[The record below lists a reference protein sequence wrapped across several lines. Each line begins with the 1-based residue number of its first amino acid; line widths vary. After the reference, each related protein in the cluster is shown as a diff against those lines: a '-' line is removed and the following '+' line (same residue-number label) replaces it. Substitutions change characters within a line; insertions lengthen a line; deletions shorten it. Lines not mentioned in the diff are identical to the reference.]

1 MIYENAEMSFGEE
14 FMDKQKRTILSVIL
28 AVLILASVGAYISL
42 HDPEPSVPEQTVP
55 PYTANPSIPVP
66 TTPNTVTEP
75 SAPTAPEEPAKVVIF
90 QHDSDLAQQWYNLA
104 QAYTDL
110 TGIHV
115 TILNSGSSDCAMAL
129 SQVLQQEIAPTI
141 FCLHDAH
148 SLEQFRSY
156 CLDLQGD
163 PLLEQLCRDI
173 FVLSD
178 AEGVWGV
185 ANNIESYGLI
195 YNASLLARTGYTGSD
210 ITDYAALTNIAQF
223 ITKNANALGI
233 SAFTSPDLASTDHGS
248 LLCLLAGLQA
258 SDSDLRSFWD
268 LYTDNDLAGS
278 GGIQDFLDQKSVFY
292 LGGTWDYEELS
303 PLTELVENNLQMLP
317 VYTSTDGENLGL
329 YHSCTAY
336 WCVNQQARPVDIA
349 ASLDFLRWLVTASE
363 GSTAPVDSLGLLAP
377 YKDAAYA
384 ANPLEDVVRA
394 YLAEN
399 LHSVDWNNCDSL
411 TPDQLAALGKALEAY
426 AADPGDDTWAAV
438 EQLWP

>member
-1 MIYENAEMSFGEE
+1 MK
-14 FMDKQKRTILSVIL
+14 KQKRTILSVIL
-28 AVLILASVGAYISL
+28 AVLILAAAGTYIAL
-42 HDPEPSVPEQTVP
+42 HDPDSTVPDPTEPSS
-55 PYTANPSIPVP
+55 TAPSV
-66 TTPNTVTEP
+66 
-75 SAPTAPEEPAKVVIF
+75 SAPTAPTIVTEPTVPTVPEEPAKVVIF
-90 QHDSDLAQQWYNLA
+90 QHDPDLVQQWDNLA
-104 QAYTDL
+104 QAYRDL

-115 TILNSGSSDCAMAL
+115 TILNSGSSDCTMAL

-148 SLEQFRSY
+148 SLEQFRPY
-156 CLDLQGD
+156 CLDLQAD
-163 PLLEQLCRDI
+163 PILEQLCRDI

-178 AEGVWGV
+178 EGGVWGV

-195 YNASLLARTGYTGSD
+195 YNAHLLARTGYTGSD
-210 ITDYAALTNIAQF
+210 IQDYASLANISQF
-223 ITKNANALGI
+223 ITKNAGSLGF
-233 SAFTSPDLASTDHGS
+233 SAFTSPDLVSTDHGS
-248 LLCLLAGLQA
+248 LLCLLAGLHA

-268 LYTDNDLAGS
+268 LYTDNDRDGS

-292 LGGTWDYEELS
+292 LGGTWDYEALS
-303 PLTELVENNLQMLP
+303 PLTELVENNLQLLP
-317 VYTSTDGENLGL
+317 VYTSADGENLGL

-349 ASLDFLRWLVTASE
+349 ASLDFLRWLVTAPE
-363 GSTAPVDSLGLLAP
+363 NGTAPVDSLGLLAP

-384 ANPLEDVVRA
+384 ANPLEDVVRT

-426 AADPGDDTWAAV
+426 AADPGDDTWANV
-438 EQLWP
+438 EQIWP